1 MCNDPQVL
9 KAGGLHV
16 LQTFLSEDESEE
28 VQIKG
33 RTSRQGTPGSYAMVL
48 LYDDL
53 IKFDIEEEDIRIS
66 TDIYATLKKFRNLR
80 QEKAQMETNNAR
92 DELKVKNDKANLVME
107 VVKDIVSGKPLQD
120 DKMKKTVTDF
130 LLEMNKSSM
139 IETQMKIIKTL
150 VLIDATGSMGTTL

>member
-1 MCNDPQVL
+1 
-9 KAGGLHV
+9 
-16 LQTFLSEDESEE
+16 
-28 VQIKG
+28 
-33 RTSRQGTPGSYAMVL
+33 MVL

-107 VVKDIVSGKPLQD
+107 VVKDIVSGKPL
-120 DKMKKTVTDF
+120 
-130 LLEMNKSSM
+130 
-139 IETQMKIIKTL
+139 
-150 VLIDATGSMGTTL
+150 